1 MSAKARHAA
10 HLCPGTNMPV
20 AWPGRPSDAR
30 AGRPCHVRQKGTIL
44 IVTLWIILA
53 LVALVLL
60 LANAM
65 RVEALD
71 SAREASA
78 LKADAIEQGAIQYV
92 LAHVD
97 SLQGK
102 APIETDTPSEAV
114 RLGNGAFWLL
124 KPNYDDDHNWNFGV
138 IDEASKA
145 NLNNAPLTLLQMLPD
160 MADELAASIV
170 DWRDGDSDVTPNG
183 AESDYYILLRDPY
196 QCKNAPFET
205 ADELFL
211 VKGATRQVLYGE
223 DINRNGVL
231 DPNEDDADASDPPD
245 NRDGQLDYGLLP
257 FVTVYSAEPN
267 TDANGQARININ
279 STTAGREL
287 TDALRQALSAG
298 RAVEIAAAAARER
311 RTPFLN
317 IFDFQVRTGMTAAEF
332 ALVADR
338 LTTST
343 QTTLRGLINVNT
355 APKQVLL
362 ALPGLDDTDAAALL
376 AGRTQSG
383 TDTTNVGWVASA
395 LKPEKAVAIGNL
407 ITARSYRFSAD
418 IVSLAEDGRAFR
430 RCRVVIDAQA
440 SPPKV
445 IYRQDL
451 TQLGWPLDPQILAY
465 VRSGGS
471 LDNLSPLTGI
481 TGLST
486 EVSP

>member
-1 MSAKARHAA
+1 MSPRPGHHAA
-10 HLCPGTNMPV
+10 K
-20 AWPGRPSDAR
+20 GRR
-30 AGRPCHVRQKGTIL
+30 RKGTIL

-97 SLQGK
+97 SLSG
-102 APIETDTPSEAV
+102 AVPTETDTPSQAV
-114 RLGNGAFWLL
+114 RVGDGAFWLL
-124 KPNYDDDHNWNFGV
+124 KPSYDDDRNWYFGV
-138 IDEASKA
+138 IDEASKI
-145 NLNNAPLTLLQMLPD
+145 NLNTPTSVVPDATFVNMLQTFPD
-160 MADELAASIV
+160 VTAELAASIV
-170 DWRDGDSDVTPNG
+170 DWRDPDSNVTPGG
-183 AESDYYILLRDPY
+183 AESDYYMLLKDPY

-205 ADELFL
+205 IDELFL
-211 VKGATRQVLYGE
+211 VMGAARQVLYGE
-223 DINRNGVL
+223 DTNRNGVL
-231 DPNEDDADASDPPD
+231 DPNEDDGDASDPPD

-257 FVTVYSAEPN
+257 FVTVYSVEPN
-267 TDANGQARININ
+267 TDANGQARINV
-279 STTAGREL
+279 TTGGRAL
-287 TDALRQALSAG
+287 TDLLRQNLSAG

-343 QTTLRGLINVNT
+343 QTTLRGLVNVNT
-355 APKQVLL
+355 APKQVLM
-362 ALPGLDDTDAAALL
+362 ALPGLDDTDASALL

-383 TDTTNVGWVASA
+383 IDSTNVGWVASA
-395 LKPEKAVAIGNL
+395 LTPAKAVLIGGL

-418 IVSLAEDGRAFR
+418 IVSLAQDGRAFR
-430 RCRVVIDAQA
+430 RCRVVIDAQN

-451 TQLGWPLDPQILAY
+451 THLGWPLDPQILAHL
-465 VRSGGS
+465 RAGGS
-471 LDNLSPLTGI
+471 LDDLSPIAGVP
-481 TGLST
+481 T
-486 EVSP
+486 EVSR